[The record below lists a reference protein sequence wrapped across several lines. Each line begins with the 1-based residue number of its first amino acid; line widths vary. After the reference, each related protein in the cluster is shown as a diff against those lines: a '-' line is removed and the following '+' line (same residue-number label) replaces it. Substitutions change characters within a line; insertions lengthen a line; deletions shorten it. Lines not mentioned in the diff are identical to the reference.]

1 MSARPEK
8 LAQYRETR
16 LIDPFENFVGPLYE
30 LGEGAAR
37 RYAFVVD
44 ERHVN
49 MRGVIHGGMLMTLAD
64 MTLGQ
69 AAWDACDHANVVT
82 LNVQSQFIKGA
93 GLGDIV
99 EVSPVITRRTRAI
112 IFIRG
117 DFEVGGEIIFSC
129 ASLWKILGQD

>member
-1 MSARPEK
+1 MSALPQK
-8 LAQYRETR
+8 LAGYRPTK

-30 LGEGAAR
+30 TGEGIGR

-44 ERHVN
+44 ERHIN
-49 MRGVIHGGMLMTLAD
+49 LRGVIHGGMLMTLAD

-93 GLGDIV
+93 KIGDIV
-99 EVSPVITRRTRAI
+99 EVTPVVTRRTRSI

-117 DFEVGGEIIFSC
+117 DYEVGGEIIFSC
-129 ASLWKILGQD
+129 ASLWKIIGQD

>member
-1 MSARPEK
+1 MSALLEK
-8 LAQYRETR
+8 LSGYRATR

-30 LGEGAAR
+30 IGEKLAR

-64 MTLGQ
+64 MTMGQ
-69 AAWDACDHANVVT
+69 AAWDACDHADVVT
-82 LNVQSQFIKGA
+82 LNMQSQFIRGA
-93 GLGDIV
+93 RLGEIV
-99 EVSPVITRRTRAI
+99 EVQPVLTRRTRSI
-112 IFIRG
+112 IFLRG
-117 DFEVGGEIIFSC
+117 DFMVGDEIIFSC

>member
-1 MSARPEK
+1 MSALPQK
-8 LAQYRETR
+8 LAGYRPTK

-30 LGEGAAR
+30 TGEGIAR

-44 ERHVN
+44 ERHIN
-49 MRGVIHGGMLMTLAD
+49 LRGVIHGGMLMTLAD

-93 GLGDIV
+93 KIGDIV
-99 EVSPVITRRTRAI
+99 EVTPFVTRRTRSI

-117 DFEVGGEIIFSC
+117 DYEVGGEIIFSC
-129 ASLWKILGQD
+129 ASLWKIIGQD

>member
-8 LAQYRETR
+8 LAGYRETK

-30 LGEGAAR
+30 IGEKLGR

-64 MTLGQ
+64 MTMGQ
-69 AAWDACDHANVVT
+69 AAWDACDKADVVT
-82 LNVQSQFIKGA
+82 LNMQSQFIRGA
-93 GLGDIV
+93 RLGEIV
-99 EVSPVITRRTRAI
+99 EVQPVLTRRTRSI
-112 IFIRG
+112 IFLRG
-117 DFEVGGEIIFSC
+117 DFMVGEEIIFSC

>member
-1 MSARPEK
+1 MSALPAK
-8 LAQYRETR
+8 LAGYRETK

-30 LGEGAAR
+30 IGEKLDR

-64 MTLGQ
+64 MTMGQ
-69 AAWDACDHANVVT
+69 AAWDACDRADVVT
-82 LNVQSQFIKGA
+82 LNMQSQFIRGA
-93 GLGDIV
+93 RLGEIV
-99 EVSPVITRRTRAI
+99 EVQPTLTRRTRSI
-112 IFIRG
+112 IFLRG
-117 DFEVGGEIIFSC
+117 DFMVGEEIIFSC

>member
-1 MSARPEK
+1 MSARPAQ
-8 LAQYRETR
+8 LADWRETK

-30 LGEGAAR
+30 TGEGIAR

-69 AAWDACDHANVVT
+69 AAWDACDHANCVT
-82 LNVQSQFIKGA
+82 LNMQSQFIRGA
-93 GLGDIV
+93 RLGEIV
-99 EVSPVITRRTRAI
+99 EVQPFLTRRTRAI
-112 IFIRG
+112 LFIRG
-117 DFEVGGEIIFSC
+117 DFTVAGEIIFSC
-129 ASLWKILGQD
+129 ASLWKLIGQD

>member
-1 MSARPEK
+1 MSVLPEK
-8 LAQYRETR
+8 LAGYRATK

-30 LGEGAAR
+30 TGEGIDR

-69 AAWDACDHANVVT
+69 TAWDACDHANCVT
-82 LNVQSQFIKGA
+82 LSMQSQFLKTA
-93 GLGDIV
+93 RTGDIV
-99 EVSPVITRRTRAI
+99 EVKPQVTRRTRSL

-117 DFEVGGEIIFSC
+117 DFEVEGELIFC
-129 ASLWKILGQD
+129 VASVWKLLGRD

>member
-1 MSARPEK
+1 MNARPAQ
-8 LAQYRETR
+8 LAGYRETK

-30 LGEGAAR
+30 IGEGLDR

-49 MRGVIHGGMLMTLAD
+49 LRGVIHGGMLMTLAD

-82 LNVQSQFIKGA
+82 LNMQSQFIRGA
-93 GLGDIV
+93 RLGEIV
-99 EVSPVITRRTRAI
+99 EVQPVLTRRTRAI
-112 IFIRG
+112 LFLRG
-117 DFEVGGEIIFSC
+117 DFTVAGETIFAC
-129 ASLWKILGQD
+129 ASLWKIIGQG

>member
-1 MSARPEK
+1 MSALPQK
-8 LAQYRETR
+8 LAGYRPTK

-30 LGEGAAR
+30 TGEGIGR

-44 ERHVN
+44 ERHIN
-49 MRGVIHGGMLMTLAD
+49 LRGVIHGGMLMTLAD

-93 GLGDIV
+93 KIGDIV
-99 EVSPVITRRTRAI
+99 EVTPFVTRRTRSI

-117 DFEVGGEIIFSC
+117 DYEVGGEIIFSC
-129 ASLWKILGQD
+129 ASLWKIIGQD